1 MLIEIMD
8 SWPNILLAYATL
20 SIVALAPGPTAMAIM
35 GISMSQGRSA
45 GFLFT
50 AGCMSGAA
58 SWALM
63 AGLGLSAWITTYAQG
78 VIILKIIGG
87 IYLLWMAYKSL
98 RLAMSKTNKL
108 DQSAAVRASGD
119 LYRRGLLLHLTNPKA
134 ILGWA
139 AVITISQGESA
150 SIPVLVVTLLGC
162 LLITNIIHFT
172 YASLFASKAAMATYR
187 RARRWIEGTLATVFG
202 YAGYRMMTSA

>member
-1 MLIEIMD
+1 MWIEI
-8 SWPNILLAYATL
+8 SQAWPNILLAYATL
-20 SIVALAPGPTAMAIM
+20 SVVALAPGPTAMAIM
-35 GISMSQGRSA
+35 GISMSQGRKA

-63 AGLGLSAWITTYAQG
+63 AGLGLSAWLTSFAQG
-78 VIILKIIGG
+78 VTVLKIIGG
-87 IYLLWMAYKSL
+87 LYLLWMAFKAL
-98 RLAMSKTNKL
+98 RSAMSETNQL
-108 DQSAAVRASGD
+108 DPSSISKRTGS

-139 AVITISQGESA
+139 AVITISQGGSA

-162 LLITNIIHFT
+162 LVITNIIHFT
-172 YASLFASKAAMATYR
+172 YAGLFASKAAMATYR
-187 RARRWIEGTLATVFG
+187 RARRWIDGTLSVVFG
-202 YAGYRMMTSA
+202 YAGIRLIAA

>member
-1 MLIEIMD
+1 MFAEIVEA
-8 SWPNILLAYATL
+8 WPNILLAYATL
-20 SIVALAPGPTAMAIM
+20 SVVALAPGPTAMAIM
-35 GISMSQGRSA
+35 GISMSQGRKA

-63 AGLGLSAWITTYAQG
+63 AGLGLSAWLTSYAQG
-78 VIILKIIGG
+78 VTILKFIGG
-87 IYLLWMAYKSL
+87 IYLLWMAYKAL
-98 RLAMSKTNKL
+98 RSAMSSTNKL
-108 DQSAAVRASGD
+108 DHSDAVRNTSN

-162 LLITNIIHFT
+162 LIITNIIHFT
-172 YASLFASKAAMATYR
+172 YASMFASKAAMATYR
-187 RARRWIEGTLATVFG
+187 KARRWIEGTLAAVFG
-202 YAGYRMMTSA
+202 YAGFRLMIS

>member
-1 MLIEIMD
+1 MFAEIVEA
-8 SWPNILLAYATL
+8 WPSILLAYATL
-20 SIVALAPGPTAMAIM
+20 GVVALAPGPTAMAIM
-35 GISMSQGRSA
+35 GISMSQGRKA

-63 AGLGLSAWITTYAQG
+63 AGLGLSAWLTSYAQG
-78 VIILKIIGG
+78 VAILKFIGG
-87 IYLLWMAYKSL
+87 VYLLWMAYKAL
-98 RLAMSKTNKL
+98 RSAMSATNKL
-108 DQSAAVRASGD
+108 DQSAIVKNTIN

-162 LLITNIIHFT
+162 LIITNIIHFT
-172 YASLFASKAAMATYR
+172 YASMFASKAAMATYR
-187 RARRWIEGTLATVFG
+187 KARRWIEGTLAAVFG
-202 YAGYRMMTSA
+202 YAGFRLMIS